1 MQDVHNDY
9 IAWETTREQA
19 EREEREKAEQAR
31 LVGAVEG
38 LARTKDGLHFLH
50 WLLEKSNFLGGVP
63 VLPHESM
70 AFMEGQRSVGHALFD
85 LVKRARCIEAVCAEE
100 EDING

>member
-9 IAWETTREQA
+9 IAWETTREQD
-19 EREEREKAEQAR
+19 EREAREKAEQAR

-38 LARTKDGLHFLH
+38 LARTKDGVHFLH
-50 WLLEKSNFLGGVP
+50 WLLDRTSFLHGVP

-70 AFMEGQRSVGHALFD
+70 AFLEGQRSVGLALFELIKQAHCVD
-85 LVKRARCIEAVCAEE
+85 AVCQE